1 MLYVASPP
9 PPPPHSDRFFAVA
22 AAAAVTLAG
31 LPAPPLYLGVD
42 CEQWG
47 KECGERER
55 RERSRN
61 MDCDMEDPLTSFFNA
76 APPPSVGPI
85 LRGQSSSSSSCKGVY
100 KSCLNYKL
108 ATEKRAAAPI
118 AVGVKSC
125 VYSKQDGIGE
135 YRGEFVCSR
144 RRNHSIC
151 RYKTVPPAS
160 HPPTLRRF
168 QAKGGLRFPGTR
180 LERSFALIC

>member
-1 MLYVASPP
+1 
-9 PPPPHSDRFFAVA
+9 
-22 AAAAVTLAG
+22 
-31 LPAPPLYLGVD
+31 
-42 CEQWG
+42 
-47 KECGERER
+47 
-55 RERSRN
+55 

-85 LRGQSSSSSSCKGVY
+85 LRAQSSSSSCKGVY

-144 RRNHSIC
+144 RYSDSRSVCSSRSIS
-151 RYKTVPPAS
+151 RS
-160 HPPTLRRF
+160 SSRGS
-168 QAKGGLRFPGTR
+168 GGGGAGIDIGVGGSCGRVVG
-180 LERSFALIC
+180 SSQ

>member
-1 MLYVASPP
+1 
-9 PPPPHSDRFFAVA
+9 
-22 AAAAVTLAG
+22 
-31 LPAPPLYLGVD
+31 
-42 CEQWG
+42 
-47 KECGERER
+47 
-55 RERSRN
+55 

-144 RRNHSIC
+144 RRYHSIC

-160 HPPTLRRF
+160 HPH
-168 QAKGGLRFPGTR
+168 
-180 LERSFALIC
+180 S